1 MVTLTNQADLQK
13 IPISFKH
20 RGQLVPDNIDGHL
33 NIQVPISAI
42 GQLIQN
48 IRGEHESNKKK
59 RGKITFSSI
68 STKKCLDNCKMKNTG
83 HFDCHV
89 DASYYTREQCQRY
102 EDKDLVKMENLQ
114 IEKLEH
120 KYESMKR
127 NLALKNQQLED
138 ERKKRQAIA
147 AIIFGILGIY
157 TSLTT
162 GLNAYKNPQISCKNP
177 NFTRR

>member
-1 MVTLTNQADLQK
+1 MVILTNQADLQK

-20 RGQLVPDNIDGHL
+20 RGELVPDNIDGHL

-48 IRGEHESNKKK
+48 IREEHESNKKK

-68 STKKCLDNCKMKNTG
+68 SAKKCLDACKMSSSRG

-89 DASYYTREQCQRY
+89 DASYYKREPCQRY
-102 EDKDLVKMENLQ
+102 EDTDLVKMEKLQ

-120 KYESMKR
+120 KHESMKR
-127 NLALKNQQLED
+127 NLALNNQQLED
-138 ERKKRQAIA
+138 ERKKRQAHSLE
-147 AIIFGILGIY
+147 IIY
-157 TSLTT
+157 
-162 GLNAYKNPQISCKNP
+162 
-177 NFTRR
+177 